1 MMQSEGCIT
10 RDLERLDRISRQ
22 IREDILVMTT
32 EAKSGHPGGSLSAV
46 EILTALYFDLLRV
59 DPQNPLAPGRDRFV
73 LSKGH
78 AAPVLYAALAER
90 GYFDREEL
98 KTLRKVNSR
107 LQGHPDMKKTPG
119 VDASTG
125 SLGQGLSFACGLA
138 LGGQLASP
146 PFRVWSLVGD
156 GESEEGEIW
165 EAAMFAAHYGL
176 DNLTVFHDANG
187 LQIDGA
193 CTEVMNPY
201 PLDEKWKAF
210 GWNVLYAD
218 GHDLRQIFRAADEA
232 VAHKGRP
239 SVIIAQTVKGK
250 GVSFMENQASWHG
263 KAATREQCDAAIG
276 ELKGGVPHA

>member
-1 MMQSEGCIT
+1 
-10 RDLERLDRISRQ
+10 LEDIARQ

-46 EILTALYFDLLRV
+46 EILTALYFDLLKI
-59 DPQNPLAPGRDRFV
+59 DPKDPAAPGRDRFV

-78 AAPVLYAALAER
+78 AAPVLYSALAER

-98 KTLRKVNSR
+98 KTLRKINSR

-138 LGGQLASP
+138 LGGQLAEK

-176 DNLTVFHDANG
+176 DNLIAFHDANG

-201 PLDEKWKAF
+201 PLDLKWKAF

-218 GHDLRQIFRAADEA
+218 GHNLSDIFRAADEA
-232 VAHKGRP
+232 MAHKGQP
-239 SVIIAQTVKGK
+239 SVIVAQTVKGK

-263 KAATREQCDAAIG
+263 KAASKDQCDAAIK
-276 ELKGGVPHA
+276 ELKGGVSHA